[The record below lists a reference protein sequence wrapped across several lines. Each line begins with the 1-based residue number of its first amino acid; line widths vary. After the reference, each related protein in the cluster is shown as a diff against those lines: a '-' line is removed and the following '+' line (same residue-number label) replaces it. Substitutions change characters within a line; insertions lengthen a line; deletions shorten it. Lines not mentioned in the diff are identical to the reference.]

1 VRLKSMSGA
10 GGPTL
15 VEAVD
20 ASLRGDGR
28 WIEVEADGRVVVPAG
43 MRSVSAR
50 GPKAAPPRVQKC
62 SCDGGGWIV
71 TLDRGHYRAPADTG
85 MVRFTRCTCL
95 DYAPSPA
102 PSGGAGAV

>member
-28 WIEVEADGRVVVPAG
+28 WIEVEADGRVVVPA
-43 MRSVSAR
+43 
-50 GPKAAPPRVQKC
+50 
-62 SCDGGGWIV
+62 
-71 TLDRGHYRAPADTG
+71 
-85 MVRFTRCTCL
+85 
-95 DYAPSPA
+95 
-102 PSGGAGAV
+102 